1 MDNALKGESIGDVFI
16 SLTVVRVNFFVSV
29 RLAMSISNRVRSFF
43 FALLALSASSA
54 FAQTVSVVEFYNK
67 TLDAYFITGRISEQQ
82 TLDGLTDF
90 RRTGMTFEA
99 KAASATASSPGATRI
114 CRFYIDL
121 PSPRSST
128 HFYGREG
135 IDCDQLRAQNLAGFS
150 YEGFDFAVAEPTG
163 GVCPTGTSTVYR
175 GFRAAAN
182 GKTANHRYTTSPETY
197 IAAQNQGYV
206 GESAAFCANAST
218 DVLPAFETAQKCG
231 SFYFANQ
238 RISYQSLTTDGT
250 ATSFQR
256 FLNSRNGAFNGRTD
270 SVAVV
275 ELSPGNRPLST
286 FILDGST
293 TWTLLGTSRIDD
305 NGFDELYYANPTV
318 YPRNFSAGQAV
329 AVNSQLTYSRSNAFG
344 TVMQTGKVTFVG
356 KESVTVPLGT
366 YLNACKFVTELVTTY
381 SGNGQTTTSTA
392 TNWIADA
399 VGIVKTMSDTETAVP
414 SKPTVRV
421 TATAEA
427 VSVQPI

>member
-1 MDNALKGESIGDVFI
+1 
-16 SLTVVRVNFFVSV
+16 
-29 RLAMSISNRVRSFF
+29 MSISNRVQCIRHFLF
-43 FALLALSASSA
+43 VLLAMSASSA
-54 FAQTVSVVEFYNK
+54 FAQTVTVVEFYNK
-67 TLDAYFITGRISEQQ
+67 ALDAYFITGRISEQQ

-90 RRTGMTFEA
+90 RRTGMSFEA

-114 CRFYIDL
+114 CRFYINL
-121 PSPRSST
+121 PSPPTST

-135 IDCDQLRAQNLAGFS
+135 IDCDQLRAQNLTGFS

-175 GFRAAAN
+175 GFRAAAG
-182 GKTANHRYTTSPETY
+182 GKTANHRYTSSPETY
-197 IAAQNQGYV
+197 TAARNQGYV
-206 GESAAFCANAST
+206 GESAAFCATSST
-218 DVLPAFETAQKCG
+218 DVLPAFESTQKCG
-231 SFYFANQ
+231 SFYYAGQ

-256 FLNSRNGAFNGRTD
+256 FLNNQTATFNGHAD
-270 SVAVV
+270 STAVV

-286 FILDGST
+286 FIVDGASS
-293 TWTLLGTSRIDD
+293 WTLLGTSRIDD
-305 NGFDELYYANPTV
+305 NGFDELYYATPTV
-318 YPRNFSAGQAV
+318 YPRNFSAGQV
-329 AVNSQLTYSRSNAFG
+329 LNVNSQLTYSRSNAFG
-344 TVMQTGKVTFVG
+344 TVTQTGRVTFVG

-381 SGNGQTTTSTA
+381 SGTGQTTTSSA
-392 TNWIADA
+392 TQWIADA

-414 SKPTVRV
+414 TKPTIRV

-427 VSVQPI
+427 VSVQPL